1 MFHGHLCTFLRKV
14 TAPSFDSADAI
25 HHVSSCFIMF
35 HCCHMIHVRCS
46 TYRFFYFNHQ
56 YVTNTWVIT
65 ICLTAHPALPDG
77 PRNSF
82 YSWPPTLLFAPAPLQ
97 SSNEPVPVPKGR
109 NVERLKN
116 SHIHSKDCWESWYF
130 SCFSDFQSYVNFE
143 NRVLGCIYSL
153 WTKNTSNQTAQS
165 TSHGHAD
172 PGCYR
177 CSVAS
182 ISFTQPQSV
191 VGKSPDCSNKSMLWW
206 VEGTLLGAPRF
217 SSRLWS
223 NRSGPWAYATHW
235 GGNGKSLEFSQEIAG
250 LIGVSQISGLNGC

>member
-1 MFHGHLCTFLRKV
+1 MLFIMF
-14 TAPSFDSADAI
+14 

-153 WTKNTSNQTAQS
+153 WTKKYFQS
-165 TSHGHAD
+165 DCPIDIPWTCRSWLLPLLSGFNLIY
-172 PGCYR
+172 PTPICCGQKSWLFEQVY
-177 CSVAS
+177 
-182 ISFTQPQSV
+182 V
-191 VGKSPDCSNKSMLWW
+191 VMGRRHLAWCPTFFVQVM
-206 VEGTLLGAPRF
+206 V
-217 SSRLWS
+217 
-223 NRSGPWAYATHW
+223 
-235 GGNGKSLEFSQEIAG
+235 
-250 LIGVSQISGLNGC
+250 